1 MKTDSAAMGNLM
13 IKLLATSASLVLACA
28 GIALASSPTDWAD
41 LERRIDKLD
50 YQASQ
55 SAVPLPPLPIPS
67 KTASQQQRIVVAQSA
82 ASLAVRV
89 DRLENQMRIYNGQI
103 EELNFRLR
111 QMQEQLRRFQEDSEF
126 RFQDLE
132 RGGKK
137 KRRKQSRAPK
147 PTQPSGNSSFEQLG
161 TPPQSLGSL
170 NGQPNFGAAANG
182 AVASQNSG
190 GSGPIDLSSVLGGGA
205 AQPGATFPGSG
216 SVTQPATQ
224 GGSQPVFLTG
234 DPVTDYDQAYG
245 QVLQGN
251 YRGAEA
257 AFRSFVGSYGQ
268 HQLASNAH
276 YWIGESQ
283 FQQRNYRGAI
293 ETFLAAYSSFP
304 NAQKAPD
311 MLLKTGMS
319 LRQIKEREA
328 ACATYEEL
336 LAKYPNASAGV
347 RQKVR
352 AEIKNAQ
359 C

>member
-1 MKTDSAAMGNLM
+1 M
-13 IKLLATSASLVLACA
+13 IKHLATATAFLLVGAGLAGA
-28 GIALASSPTDWAD
+28 ANPTGTDWQV
-41 LERRIDKLD
+41 LEQRVRGIEGQMRR
-50 YQASQ
+50 AP
-55 SAVPLPPLPIPS
+55 VPPLPVPS
-67 KTASQQQRIVVAQSA
+67 APVLADTSQKRFVVAQSA

-89 DRLENQMRIYNGQI
+89 DRLENQMRVYNGQI

-137 KRRKQSRAPK
+137 KRSKQSRAPK
-147 PTQPSGNSSFEQLG
+147 SQKSTQNQTFQQLG
-161 TPPQSLGSL
+161 SPPQSLGSL
-170 NGQPNFGAAANG
+170 NGAGAGLGTGAALGQAANQALNG
-182 AVASQNSG
+182 SG
-190 GSGPIDLSSVLGGGA
+190 NSGPIDLSRALQGGA
-205 AQPGATFPGSG
+205 AVPGATFQGSNPVG
-216 SVTQPATQ
+216 NAPANNV
-224 GGSQPVFLTG
+224 SASLTG

-245 QVLQGN
+245 LVLQGA
-251 YRGAEA
+251 YGPAEG
-257 AFRSFVGSYGQ
+257 AFRQFVQAYGS
-268 HQLASNAH
+268 HRLMANAH
-276 YWIGESQ
+276 YWLGESQ

-293 ETFLAAYSSFP
+293 ETFLSAYSAYP
-304 NAQKAPD
+304 KAQKAPD

-352 AEIKNAQ
+352 AEIKSAK